1 MMDALT
7 GITPL
12 YVDRVEAGGF
22 LAERLKHLRGEDVV
36 VLGLPRGGVVV
47 AAEVSWA
54 LDALLDVVVV
64 RKLGV
69 PLHPEMAM
77 GAVGEGDVRVLNHE
91 ILDSIGVT
99 EEELAVIEARER
111 AAVERSA
118 RRLRAEQPPIPI
130 AGRIAVVV
138 DDGIATGSTA
148 LAACRVVRARGAS
161 RVVLAAPVAPA
172 HWVDGAGRVA
182 DEVACPATPDVFP
195 GVSAFYRDFPET
207 TDAEVVDCLRRHG
220 LPAPEPPVRWLVGPV
235 PRRSVEE
242 AGRVLPSDRS
252 SLSPSR

>member
-7 GITPL
+7 GTTPL

-69 PLHPEMAM
+69 PLHPELAM

-91 ILDSIGVT
+91 ILESIGVT

-148 LAACRVVRARGAS
+148 LRRAGWYGRE
-161 RVVLAAPVAPA
+161 APPGSCWLLPWPPLTGSTGPA
-172 HWVDGAGRVA
+172 GSPTRS
-182 DEVACPATPDVFP
+182 PARPLPTCSP
-195 GVSAFYRDFPET
+195 G
-207 TDAEVVDCLRRHG
+207 
-220 LPAPEPPVRWLVGPV
+220 
-235 PRRSVEE
+235 
-242 AGRVLPSDRS
+242 
-252 SLSPSR
+252 